1 MNEQYKI
8 TIIVAVYNVE
18 KYIQRCVDSLL
29 NQTHHNIEIILVDD
43 GSKDNSPEIC
53 DNMPK
58 RMKE

>member
-29 NQTHHNIEIILVDD
+29 KQTHHNIEIILVDD

-53 DNMPK
+53 DQYAQK
-58 RMKE
+58 D

>member
-29 NQTHHNIEIILVDD
+29 KQTHHNIEIILVDD
-43 GSKDNSPEIC
+43 GSKDNKYVN
-53 DNMPK
+53 NMPK